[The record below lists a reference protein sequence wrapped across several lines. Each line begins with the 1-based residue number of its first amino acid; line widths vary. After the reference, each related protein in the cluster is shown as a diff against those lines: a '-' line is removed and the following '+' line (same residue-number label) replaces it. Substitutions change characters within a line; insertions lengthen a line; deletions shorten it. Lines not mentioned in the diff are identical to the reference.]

1 MSGDKRRRIYLLKID
16 DRDERPAH
24 VESLG
29 RGEILPEFFKPARWF
44 GAKIVPPRTSHG
56 MSECSGR
63 PLVLSP
69 WARFDETEGSH

>member
-1 MSGDKRRRIYLLKID
+1 MSGDERRRIYLLKID
-16 DRDERPAH
+16 DRDEPNPAH

-29 RGEILPEFFKPARWF
+29 RGETRPEFFKPARWF

-63 PLVLSP
+63 PLV
-69 WARFDETEGSH
+69 